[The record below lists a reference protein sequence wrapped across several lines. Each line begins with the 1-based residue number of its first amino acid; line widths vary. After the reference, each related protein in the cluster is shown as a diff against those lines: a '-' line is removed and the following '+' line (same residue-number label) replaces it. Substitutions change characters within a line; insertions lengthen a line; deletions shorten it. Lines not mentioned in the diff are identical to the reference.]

1 MKKHNVGFTVAA
13 CLAIVVAL
21 TIFLNRP
28 EPGTQAPPSD
38 AQSDR
43 ADALTA
49 DSLTL
54 DTHTGLVVDT
64 NLRLI
69 LANCSTCHSTDLVRQ
84 NRFTRDGW
92 LAKIRWM
99 QQKHNL
105 WDLGDLEDDIL
116 DYLEKYY
123 SPSSMDKR
131 ARLRREPLTDIQWYD
146 Y

>member
-1 MKKHNVGFTVAA
+1 MKIRSVG
-13 CLAIVVAL
+13 LIVVLCLVVLVGLIAVFYFPAPDTPTSVIESDTDTL
-21 TIFLNRP
+21 TY
-28 EPGTQAPPSD
+28 D
-38 AQSDR
+38 AHS
-43 ADALTA
+43 
-49 DSLTL
+49 
-54 DTHTGLVVDT
+54 GLVADT

-69 LANCSTCHSTDLVRQ
+69 LANCSSCHATDLVRQ

-99 QQKHNL
+99 QEKHNL
-105 WDLGDLEDDIL
+105 WDLGESEAAIL

-131 ARLRREPLTDIQWYD
+131 ARLRREPLTDIEWYD

>member
-1 MKKHNVGFTVAA
+1 MKIPNVG
-13 CLAIVVAL
+13 LIVVLCLVVLAGLIAFFYFPAPSTSTSVAVSDTL
-21 TIFLNRP
+21 T
-28 EPGTQAPPSD
+28 SD
-38 AQSDR
+38 TLTY
-43 ADALTA
+43 DAH
-49 DSLTL
+49 S
-54 DTHTGLVVDT
+54 GLVKDT

-69 LANCSTCHSTDLVRQ
+69 LANCSSCHSTDLVRQ

-105 WDLGDLEDDIL
+105 WELSESEDAIL

-123 SPSSMDKR
+123 SPTSMDKR
-131 ARLRREPLTDIQWYD
+131 ARLRREPLTDIKWYD

>member
-1 MKKHNVGFTVAA
+1 MKTPKVGLIVAA
-13 CLAIVVAL
+13 CLAIIVGL
-21 TIFLNRP
+21 TFVLDRP
-28 EPGTQAPPSD
+28 ESD
-38 AQSDR
+38 TSTPASVSDTV
-43 ADALTA
+43 AALIV

-54 DTHTGLVVDT
+54 DAHSGLVVDT
-64 NLRLI
+64 SLRLI

-99 QQKHNL
+99 QEKHNL
-105 WDLGDLEDDIL
+105 WDLGESEDDIL

>member
-1 MKKHNVGFTVAA
+1 MKICNIVLLVVLCLVVSVGLIAVVYFPASNKSTSIKASTSFTVSE
-13 CLAIVVAL
+13 
-21 TIFLNRP
+21 T
-28 EPGTQAPPSD
+28 D
-38 AQSDR
+38 
-43 ADALTA
+43 
-49 DSLTL
+49 TL
-54 DTHTGLVVDT
+54 VYDTHSGLVADT

-69 LANCSTCHSTDLVRQ
+69 LANCSSCHATDLVRQ

-99 QQKHNL
+99 QEKHNL
-105 WDLGDLEDDIL
+105 WDLGESEAAIL

-131 ARLRREPLTDIQWYD
+131 ARLRREPLTDIEWYD

>member
-99 QQKHNL
+99 QETHNL
-105 WDLGDLEDDIL
+105 WDLGESDAAIS
-116 DYLEKYY
+116 DYLEKYS

-131 ARLRREPLTDIQWYD
+131 GLLRRQRFTDT
-146 Y
+146 